1 MATDSTTH
9 RHISLFAGMGGFV
22 IGLERAG
29 ISTLMTNDVEPSCIK
44 TLESVFKESVNLGS
58 SIDSQE
64 VLDFAAQCDEV
75 DVLSGG
81 FPCQPFSIAGN
92 QEGFEDLERGS
103 RFFDILK
110 FIEVMPAPPKIL
122 FLENVPNLKTFNEGQ
137 WLSEII
143 SELRFAGY
151 WVNEGE
157 CFLLNSQQVSSSP
170 QNRERLFIIAYHSSY
185 FNRNHFSSDFSS
197 FVPKKSDLWHLVD
210 RSVRQDPKLYLDP
223 QNKHYLM
230 IEREAAKVG
239 DQRLFQ
245 IRRGSVRA
253 NPPGICPTLTANMG
267 GGGHNVPFVI
277 DDFGIRRLS
286 VAECLLLQGFR
297 PQELSFPDG
306 MSDSAKLKMIGNA
319 VNPDVIEQIA
329 IRLKKDLIK
338 YDDRMAVSA

>member
-1 MATDSTTH
+1 MTTVGTVH
-9 RHISLFAGMGGFV
+9 THISLFAGMGGFV

-29 ISTLMTNDVEPSCIK
+29 FTTLMTNDVEPSCFR
-44 TLESVFKESVNLGS
+44 TLGSVFNESVNLGS

-64 VLDFAAQCDEV
+64 VLEFAAQCDEV
-75 DVLSGG
+75 DVLSAG

-92 QEGFEDLERGS
+92 QDGFDDLERGS
-103 RFFDILK
+103 RFFDILR
-110 FIEVMPAPPKIL
+110 FVEAMPAPPKIL
-122 FLENVPNLKTFNEGQ
+122 LLENVPNLRTFNEGQ

-151 WVNEGE
+151 WVNDGE
-157 CFLLNSQQVSSSP
+157 CFLLNSQQLSSSP
-170 QNRERLFIIAYHSSY
+170 QNRERLFILAYHSSY

-197 FVPKKSDLWHLVD
+197 FVPQKRDLWDIVD
-210 RSVRQDPKLYLDP
+210 RTSRQDRKLYLDP
-223 QNKHYLM
+223 ENKHYLM

-239 DQRLFQ
+239 DERLFQ

-267 GGGHNVPFVI
+267 GGGHNVPFAI
-277 DDFGIRRLS
+277 DEFGIRRLS
-286 VAECLLLQGFR
+286 VSECLLLQGFR
-297 PQELSFPDG
+297 PYELSFPDG
-306 MSDSAKLKMIGNA
+306 MSESAKLKMIGNA

-329 IRLKKDLIK
+329 IRLKKDLMK